1 MHISEMAF
9 QRKTIFYFLLAVIL
23 VGGILSFMRI
33 SKLEDPEIVI
43 MQARVVTIY
52 PGASAHE
59 VELQVT
65 DVLET
70 EINTLSD
77 LNLVMSQSEDNVS
90 MITVELKMTVPQEEI
105 PQRWEF
111 LRRKITA
118 AVPKLPA
125 GAQTPMVI
133 DDFADV
139 YGMFYAMTAD
149 GYSYEEMKKY
159 AEYVKQELLEV
170 DGVKRV
176 AIFGAPEPV
185 ADIILPAE
193 TMGEL
198 GVFPLQIMSAISGQ
212 NQTVYP
218 GVLETGDQLVR
229 VGVSDKIT
237 SLDDLKNIQI
247 RGIRGDQF
255 RLGDI
260 ATVQKGYS
268 TPLRNTMTLNNQKA
282 IAISASME
290 TGENIIEVGK
300 RVEQRMEELRGSI
313 PAGFHF
319 EKVFFQPDV
328 VKEAID
334 GFMWNLVASVAIVI
348 LVLMLTMGLRS
359 GVIIGIGLLLTV
371 LATFP
376 VLLATGGTLQRIS
389 LGAFIIAMGMLVDN
403 AIVIADGILVDL
415 GKGVKR
421 SVALTRTAKRTAMP
435 LLGATLITISAFLPV
450 FLSKDTAGTYTRDL
464 FIVLCIS
471 LLFSWILA
479 LTQIPLF
486 AERWLK
492 VKGEGDS
499 TPHPEGK
506 THRAVRLVLSFL
518 INHKPATI
526 AVASLLMLLVALNV
540 KNIENTFFPD
550 FNYNQ
555 VYVEYQLPDGTSPDR
570 VNADLEQ
577 ITAHLLQMEEVK
589 MVVASHGM
597 TPTRYCLVRA
607 LGEAG
612 DRVGELIVN
621 FEDYKTMVRMKPVLE
636 KYLYEN
642 YPDAY
647 IRIRKY
653 NLSVKASH
661 TVEVEFRGPDPAVL
675 HRLSRQVQE
684 IMRRTPGADQYTIC
698 DDWHPM
704 GKSVM
709 AQYDP
714 TLATRAGV
722 SRSDLSNALLAA
734 TTGLPLGKYY
744 EGETA
749 YTIQMKTRAA
759 DGSLLQDLSDIP
771 VWSMLPDVGRLL
783 GTDAM
788 ELLYGTKT
796 TDELAKEMVSPV
808 PLSAV
813 TSGIGLNWEET
824 LVHRTN
830 GKRSI
835 QAQCDPIE
843 GFSPADVRR
852 AMMKEVA
859 AIDLPEGYSYKW
871 VGEHD
876 LQRDALRNIFSFLP
890 LSVMLILLILLLL
903 FNDLRKPLIVLVVIP
918 LTAIGV
924 VPGLILTGSP
934 FTFMAIV
941 GAIGLIGMLVKNS
954 VVLLDEIDKQIG
966 EGIPRF
972 TALVNATI
980 ARTRPVIMASVTT
993 ILGMLPLLTD
1003 PMYKSMAV
1011 TIISG
1016 LIVGTLITLVFVP
1029 ILYAVAFHI
1038 HRDETGEAPEAIS
1051 GGVQGVIPETVPT
1064 GPSGNPFD
1072 PATGSGVS
1080 SPTPEK

>member
-1 MHISEMAF
+1 MHISEVVF
-9 QRKTIFYFLLAVIL
+9 QRKTIFYFLLVAIV
-23 VGGILSFMRI
+23 VGGILSFLRI
-33 SKLEDPEIVI
+33 SKLEDPEVVI

-65 DVLET
+65 TVLEN
-70 EINTLSD
+70 ELSTLSD
-77 LNLVMSQSEDNVS
+77 LNLIMSQSEKNIS
-90 MITVELKMTVPQEEI
+90 MITVELKMAVPQKEI

-111 LRRKITA
+111 LRRKIAA
-118 AVPKLPA
+118 AVPKLPE
-125 GAQTPMVI
+125 GVQTPMVI
-133 DDFADV
+133 DDFSDV
-139 YGMFYAMTAD
+139 YGMFYAMTAE

-159 AEYVKQELLEV
+159 AEFVKRELLEV

-176 AIFGAPEPV
+176 ALYGAPEPV

-198 GVFPLQIMSAISGQ
+198 GVFPLQIMSAISSR

-237 SLDDLKNIQI
+237 SIDDLKEIQI
-247 RGIRGDQF
+247 RGIHGDQF

-260 ATVQKGYS
+260 ATIQKGYT
-268 TPLRNTMTLNNQKA
+268 TPLRNTMTLNNEKA
-282 IAISASME
+282 MAISASMQ

-300 RVEQRMEELRGSI
+300 RVEQKMEKIQGSL

-328 VKEAID
+328 VRDAID
-334 GFMWNLVASVAIVI
+334 GFMWNLVESVAIVI

-359 GVIIGIGLLLTV
+359 GVIIGVGLLLTV
-371 LATFP
+371 LASFP
-376 VLLATGGTLQRIS
+376 VLLASGGTLQRIS

-435 LLGATLITISAFLPV
+435 LLGATLITITAFLPV
-450 FLSKDTAGTYTRDL
+450 YLSKDTAGTYARDL
-464 FIVLCIS
+464 FVVLCIS
-471 LLFSWILA
+471 LLFSWVLA
-479 LTQIPLF
+479 LTQIPIF
-486 AERWLK
+486 SEKWLK
-492 VKGEGDS
+492 VRGEG
-499 TPHPEGK
+499 TTGPRPEGR
-506 THRAVRLVLSFL
+506 THRAVRRVLSFL
-518 INHKPATI
+518 INHKPATV
-526 AVASLLMLLVALNV
+526 AVATLLMLLALLNV
-540 KNIENTFFPD
+540 KNVQNAFFPD

-555 VYVEYQLPDGTSPDR
+555 VYVEYKLPDGTSPDR
-570 VNADLEQ
+570 VNADLRQ
-577 ITAHLLQMEEVK
+577 ITGHLLKMEEVK

-607 LGEAG
+607 ISEAG
-612 DRVGELIVN
+612 DHIGELIVN
-621 FEDYKTMVRMKPVLE
+621 FKDYRTMIRMKPVLE

-642 YPDAY
+642 YPDAKV
-647 IRIRKY
+647 RIRKY
-653 NLSVKASH
+653 NLSVKSSH

-675 HRLSRQVQE
+675 HRLSDQVQE
-684 IMRRTPGADQYTIC
+684 IMRRTPGTDKYTIC

-704 GKSVM
+704 GKSM
-709 AQYDP
+709 IAQYDP

-783 GTDAM
+783 GIDAM
-788 ELLYGTKT
+788 EVLYGTKT
-796 TDELAKEMVSPV
+796 TDEITRELISPV
-808 PLSAV
+808 PLSTV
-813 TSGIGLNWEET
+813 TSGIDLNWEQT

-835 QAQCDPIE
+835 QAQCDPVE
-843 GFSPADVRR
+843 GFSPAEVRR

-859 AIDLPEGYSYKW
+859 AINLPEGYSYKW

-876 LQRDALRNIFSFLP
+876 LRKDALRNIFSYLP
-890 LSVMLILLILLLL
+890 LSIMLILLILLLL
-903 FNDLRKPLIVLVVIP
+903 FDDVRKPLIVLVVIP

-941 GAIGLIGMLVKNS
+941 GAIGLIGMLIKNS
-954 VVLLDEIDKQIG
+954 VVLLDEIEKQVG

-972 TALVNATI
+972 TALVNATM
-980 ARTRPVIMASVTT
+980 ARTRPVTMASVTT

-1003 PMYKSMAV
+1003 PMYWSMAV

-1016 LIVGTLITLVFVP
+1016 LIVGTLITLIFVP
-1029 ILYAVAFHI
+1029 ILYAVAFNI
-1038 HRDETGEAPEAIS
+1038 HRDETGESPLVPAGGLQEADLVGGYTGTS
-1051 GGVQGVIPETVPT
+1051 GENYGTLH
-1064 GPSGNPFD
+1064 
-1072 PATGSGVS
+1072 
-1080 SPTPEK
+1080 PEK

>member
-1 MHISEMAF
+1 MHISEMVF
-9 QRKTIFYFLLAVIL
+9 QRKILFYFLLAAMVI
-23 VGGILSFMRI
+23 GGIFSFRSL
-33 SKLEDPEIVI
+33 SKLEDPEILV
-43 MQARVVTIY
+43 MVARVVTIY

-65 DVLET
+65 DILEN
-70 EINTLSD
+70 ELNTLSD
-77 LNLVMSQSEDNVS
+77 LNQILSQSEENVS

-111 LRRKITA
+111 LRRKVAA

-133 DDFADV
+133 DDFGDV
-139 YGMFYAMTAD
+139 YGLFYAMTAD

-159 AEYVKQELLEV
+159 AEFVKRELLEV
-170 DGVKRV
+170 EGVRRV
-176 AIFGAPEPV
+176 SLYGAPEPV

-218 GVLETGDQLVR
+218 GVLESGHQLVR
-229 VGVSDKIT
+229 VGISDKLT
-237 SLDDLKNIQI
+237 SIEDLKNIQI

-260 ATVQKGYS
+260 ATIQKGYA

-282 IAISASME
+282 LAISASME
-290 TGENIIEVGK
+290 KGENIIDVGK
-300 RVEQRMEELRGSI
+300 RVEQRMEELQERL

-319 EKVFFQPDV
+319 EKVFFQSDV

-359 GVIIGIGLLLTV
+359 GVIIGVGLLLTV

-421 SVALTRTAKRTAMP
+421 NIALTRTARQTAMP
-435 LLGATLITISAFLPV
+435 LLGATLITITAFLPV
-450 FLSKDTAGTYTRDL
+450 FLSKDTAGTYARDL
-464 FIVLCIS
+464 FVVLCIS

-486 AERWLK
+486 AEKWLK
-492 VKGEGDS
+492 IKGEGDAG
-499 TPHPEGK
+499 PRPEGK
-506 THRAVRLVLSFL
+506 THRAVRLALSFL
-518 INHKPATI
+518 INHKPGTI
-526 AVASLLMLLVALNV
+526 AVASLLMLLAGLNV
-540 KNIENTFFPD
+540 KNIQNAFFPD
-550 FNYNQ
+550 LNYNQ
-555 VYVEYQLPDGTSPDR
+555 VYIEYKLPDGTSPDR
-570 VNADLEQ
+570 VNGDLQ
-577 ITAHLLQMEEVK
+577 KITAHLLQMEEVK

-607 LGEAG
+607 IGEAG
-612 DRVGELIVN
+612 DHIGELIVN
-621 FEDYKTMVRMKPVLE
+621 FEDYNTMVRMKPVLE
-636 KYLYEN
+636 RYLHEN
-642 YPDAY
+642 YPDAAV
-647 IRIRKY
+647 RIRKY
-653 NLSVKASH
+653 NLSVKATH

-684 IMRRTPGADQYTIC
+684 IMRHTPGVDKYTIG
-698 DDWHPM
+698 DDWNAM
-704 GKSVM
+704 GKSM
-709 AQYDP
+709 TAQYDP

-749 YTIQMKTRAA
+749 YTILMKTRAA
-759 DGSLLQDLSDIP
+759 DGSHLQDLSDIP

-796 TDELAKEMVSPV
+796 TDDLAKELISPV

-813 TSGIGLNWEET
+813 TSGIGLSWEET

-830 GKRSI
+830 GQRSI
-835 QAQCDPIE
+835 QAQCDPAE

-859 AIDLPEGYSYKW
+859 AIDLPEGYTYKW
-871 VGEHD
+871 VGEYD
-876 LQRDALRNIFSFLP
+876 LQRDALKNIFSYLP
-890 LSVMLILLILLLL
+890 LSIVIILIILLLL
-903 FNDLRKPLIVLVVIP
+903 FNDLRKPFIVLAVIP

-924 VPGLILTGSP
+924 VPGLILTRSP

-941 GAIGLIGMLVKNS
+941 GAIGLIGMLIKNS
-954 VVLLDEIDKQIG
+954 VVLLDEITRQTG
-966 EGIPRF
+966 MGIPRF

-1016 LIVGTLITLVFVP
+1016 LIVGTLITLIFVP
-1029 ILYAVAFHI
+1029 ILYAFTFHI
-1038 HRDETGEAPEAIS
+1038 HRDETGEAPEALS
-1051 GGVQGVIPETVPT
+1051 GGLPGVPRAMV
-1064 GPSGNPFD
+1064 SGGTSGSPMD
-1072 PATGSGVS
+1072 PAAGPGVS
-1080 SPTPEK
+1080 SQTPEK